1 MEMSGVS
8 GVSQRGWFRSA
19 VVLVPLLASCS
30 TGTAG
35 PAGTTTTTA
44 TGTTTAA
51 AALESLCTGIVS
63 AGLGGGTLC
72 VDSRFRMD
80 EDRFSFANWG
90 RSRAADDNVT
100 VQTLVDLFGHSQVC
114 MPGPETECVLRP
126 GTRQALHEWNVSI
139 SGGRCEGM
147 AVLSQRMFLRYD
159 VPSDFGNGYTHAADV
174 PRTAPGIASALVHWW
189 ATQFAPEV
197 QRAAALS
204 RTRSPGEL
212 VAELIT
218 GLANGAGHTVGLY
231 SNGAGHSVTPFAVTR
246 RGDTWVV
253 HVYDNNDPR
262 TRHELLVRPAEGTW
276 RYEGPAET
284 WEGSTG
290 TMEITP
296 LGVREGPFTCPFCS
310 APDDSTVVTV
320 ASQDGPAHPMIVI
333 DAGDLGTVEQTADGF
348 VSTLTG
354 AVIEPG
360 KGRGGSV
367 TVRLPAEA
375 APLQIELRGTDGV
388 PHSPATVTVR
398 RKGHVDLQVR
408 EAMPAAPVGS
418 ARVTAPLLTLDAQGT
433 TVTATGGQVQ
443 VSVAGASNLGTVPV
457 AEDDVLHVS
466 QVSRGAGGDSAAIS
480 YEPGGAA
487 GNKSAPFVIELAPV
501 TATDTDIMPK
511 NGVLTA
517 TASPTQAQP
526 VQPAR
531 KFRSAPLPTRP
542 APTTTAASGNIPSV
556 DVTLPG

>member
-1 MEMSGVS
+1 MEMNGASTVS
-8 GVSQRGWFRSA
+8 GRMRFRTA
-19 VVLVPLLASCS
+19 VVLALVLVSCS
-30 TGTAG
+30 TGTTG
-35 PAGTTTTTA
+35 PAGTTTTTP
-44 TGTTTAA
+44 GTSASV

-100 VQTLVDLFGHSQVC
+100 VQTLIDLFGHSQVC
-114 MPGPETECVLRP
+114 MPGLETECVLRP
-126 GTRQALHEWNVSI
+126 GTRQALNEWNVAI
-139 SGGRCEGM
+139 AGGRCEGM

-159 VPSDFGNGYTHAADV
+159 VPSDFGTGYARAADV
-174 PRTAPGIASALVHWW
+174 ERAAPGLASTLVHWW

-204 RTRSPGEL
+204 RTKSPGVL

-231 SNGAGHSVTPFAVTR
+231 SKGAGHSVTPFAVTR

-262 TRHELLVRPAEGTW
+262 TRHELLVRPADDTW
-276 RYEGPAET
+276 RYEGPTET
-284 WEGSTG
+284 WEGTTG
-290 TMEITP
+290 TMELTP
-296 LGVREGPFTCPFCS
+296 LDVREGPFTCPFCS

-320 ASQDGPAHPMIVI
+320 ASQDGPAHSMIMI
-333 DAGDLGTVEQTADGF
+333 DAGDMGTVEQTADGF
-348 VSTLTG
+348 VSSIEG
-354 AVIEPG
+354 ADIEPG

-367 TVRLPAEA
+367 TVRLPAPA
-375 APLQIELRGTDGV
+375 SAVRIELRGTDGV
-388 PHSPATVTVR
+388 PHSSSTVTVR
-398 RKGHVDLQVR
+398 RKGHADIQVR
-408 EAMPAAPVGS
+408 EAMPAAPVGA
-418 ARVTAPLLTLDAQGT
+418 ARVAAPLLTLDAKGT
-433 TVTATGGQVQ
+433 TVTAAGGQVQ

-457 AEDDVLHVS
+457 AEGDVLVVS
-466 QVSRGAGGDSAAIS
+466 QVSHGAGGDSAALS
-480 YEPGGAA
+480 YGTGGDS
-487 GNKSAPFVIELAPV
+487 GNKSDPFVIELSPKV
-501 TATDTDIMPK
+501 ATDTEIAAK

-526 VQPAR
+526 VRPAR
-531 KFRSAPLPTRP
+531 KFRSVPMPTKP
-542 APTTTAASGNIPSV
+542 ATTTSVPGTVPSV